1 MTNWL
6 GDKLEACT
14 VRIAPS
20 RRDGGR
26 QQTWV
31 RLYWLEPQVGRESP
45 VSGVIR
51 TGAMPQSKTRR
62 KMPKLKT
69 HSGAAKRF
77 SKTGT
82 GKIKR
87 GQTKTRHIL
96 TSKSPKVKRKLG
108 RTLLVSDG
116 DYKKVARMIP
126 YA

>member
-1 MTNWL
+1 MRPKRAGKSL
-6 GDKLEACT
+6 S
-14 VRIAPS
+14 IAGLRS
-20 RRDGGR
+20 NN
-26 QQTWV
+26 
-31 RLYWLEPQVGRESP
+31 E
-45 VSGVIR
+45 
-51 TGAMPQSKTRR
+51 K

-69 HSGAAKRF
+69 HTGAAKRF

-116 DYKKVARMIP
+116 DYKKAARMIP